1 MIVYGYQ
8 YMYKNI
14 KNNEQMNKKYNLKD
28 KMYSDTFNQKKKNV
42 FYLIFLPLWLG
53 SGNLIFYNL
62 DINLNESVFNKRFF
76 LNNET

>member
-28 KMYSDTFNQKKKNV
+28 KMYSDTFNQKKKM
-42 FYLIFLPLWLG
+42 YSI
-53 SGNLIFYNL
+53 
-62 DINLNESVFNKRFF
+62 
-76 LNNET
+76 